1 MATAATPDLSGHA
14 ATVIT
19 ASDGV
24 TDGTREDRSGDALAE
39 RLRGAGVDDVH
50 RTVVPDEVDDIR
62 TAIRTAVDGG
72 GRVVVVTGGT
82 GLGPRDVTPEAVAD
96 VTTRT
101 IPGFGEVM
109 RATGRVS
116 TPLADLSRS
125 VAATFEQALVLAV
138 PGSPAG
144 AVESLDAVLGL
155 VPHVLDLLAGET
167 THDPSIAHE
176 ASAATEHGAHDH
188 AAHDHGSHDHANP
201 AHGEPGHTHDASCD
215 LAHGDGEQPPAGTLM
230 AVFASPLSALLLAW
244 GRELG
249 YDAVLVD
256 PRVGG
261 DGGDHA
267 GMRVVTTTAGA
278 DATTDIVVTD
288 HHRDELV
295 DLIDAAL
302 DTDARF
308 IGLMGSK
315 RVEPPHVAPLR
326 ERGRSADEIDRVVRP
341 IGIDIGSKTPAE
353 IAVSTLAD
361 LIARRRG
368 VTTA

>member
-1 MATAATPDLSGHA
+1 MANAATPDLSGRVA
-14 ATVIT
+14 AVVT

-24 TDGTREDRSGDALAE
+24 ADGTREDRSGDALAE

-72 GRVVVVTGGT
+72 SRVVVVTGGT

-125 VAATFEQALVLAV
+125 VAATFDQALVLAV
-138 PGSPAG
+138 PGSPSG

-155 VPHVLDLLAGET
+155 VPHVLDLLAGDTAHDTATTRET
-167 THDPSIAHE
+167 HPAVDA
-176 ASAATEHGAHDH
+176 GAHDH
-188 AAHDHGSHDHANP
+188 AAHDHGSPDRANP
-201 AHGEPGHTHDASCD
+201 PHGEPGHTHDASCD

-249 YDAVLVD
+249 YETVLVD
-256 PRVGG
+256 PRVDDGAADHGG
-261 DGGDHA
+261 
-267 GMRVVTTTAGA
+267 MQVVATTAGA
-278 DATTDIVVTD
+278 DADTDIVVTD

-308 IGLMGSK
+308 IGLMGSA

-326 ERGRSADEIDRVVRP
+326 ERGRDDEQIDRVVRP

-361 LIARRRG
+361 LVARRRG
-368 VTTA
+368 VTIG